1 MTTIRPVP
9 PIGRPGDPSAVRSVR
24 LGDVVAAYV
33 VDGVIM
39 IRPRAFF
46 PDIPADEWAAWPE
59 VFSASGEMPMSAGG
73 LMIER
78 GGQRLL
84 IDAGVGPLVSD
95 FVYGS
100 IDCGSLLD
108 VLATLGRRPED
119 IDVVAFTHLHFDH
132 AGWAFRTDVDDRVA
146 KTFPNARYVL
156 SAPEWAP
163 YANDPDHGDA
173 STPRHIIRSLA
184 STHTLI
190 ADGEEIFPGV
200 RAVVTA
206 GHTPGH
212 ISYVITSA
220 SGERL
225 IAFGDAFHSPAQLAH
240 PEWLSAADLN
250 ASAVMTARRQLL
262 DELLQPNTFGFGVHF
277 GDGAFGRVT
286 NNDAAAPTWDPV
298 PTRVHT
304 PAPRPPSG

>member
-24 LGDVVAAYV
+24 LGDVVATYV

-119 IDVVAFTHLHFDH
+119 IDVVAFIHLHFDH
-132 AGWAFRTDVDDRVA
+132 AGWAFRT
-146 KTFPNARYVL
+146 T
-156 SAPEWAP
+156 STT
-163 YANDPDHGDA
+163 A
-173 STPRHIIRSLA
+173 SPRHSRTPATCCRHRNGRPTRTILTMGTPRHRGTSSGRWPRPTPSSPMERRS
-184 STHTLI
+184 
-190 ADGEEIFPGV
+190 FPGC
-200 RAVVTA
+200 
-206 GHTPGH
+206 
-212 ISYVITSA
+212 
-220 SGERL
+220 
-225 IAFGDAFHSPAQLAH
+225 
-240 PEWLSAADLN
+240 
-250 ASAVMTARRQLL
+250 AR
-262 DELLQPNTFGFGVHF
+262 
-277 GDGAFGRVT
+277 
-286 NNDAAAPTWDPV
+286 W
-298 PTRVHT
+298 
-304 PAPRPPSG
+304 